1 MKQLMLGFSL
11 SGVVIVFVFIFMT
24 INGRMTR
31 QNEIYST
38 LTNSVDSAIEN
49 VANSKNYTIDSK
61 NEFVTEV
68 LQNLLVACED
78 DSDYDIKLYSTDEEK
93 GLITLKI
100 TQTYQNPNGGTGKN
114 EVTKTVLLDTSGAD
128 MNEDYASLRF
138 FDKDNNII
146 TEINVKV
153 GGTFIPIDS
162 PTGKWT
168 DGNVSWTKDELSK
181 VIIVKD
187 MNFTPC
193 LN

>member
-1 MKQLMLGFSL
+1 
-11 SGVVIVFVFIFMT
+11 MT

-31 QNEIYST
+31 QNEIYSA

-49 VANSKNYTIDSK
+49 VANSKNYTIDNK

-100 TQTYQNPNGGTGKN
+100 TQTYQNPNGGIGKN

-187 MNFTPC
+187 MNFTPV
-193 LN
+193 